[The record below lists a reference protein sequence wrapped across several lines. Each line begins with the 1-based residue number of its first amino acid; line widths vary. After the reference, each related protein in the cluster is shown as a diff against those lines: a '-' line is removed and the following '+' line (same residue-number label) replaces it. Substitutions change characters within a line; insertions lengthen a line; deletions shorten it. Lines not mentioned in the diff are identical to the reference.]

1 MFKTHSN
8 QNRLLACLV
17 AAAIC
22 LSMTTSTSAGECGC
36 ESACDA
42 FPSFDS
48 AGTCDCSHRSCIY
61 KALDAFAG
69 GFEKML
75 YLCKC
80 SSGCSSN
87 RAEKVCD
94 DGCDAAMIQELTAS
108 EPIHLHLHHTSPDPP
123 HVNSAPIDDHQIRS
137 SAPSSRRQ
145 PLADPN
151 AQMRMTK
158 PRIQDQR
165 LGMESDGGPEEREL
179 FPPSRIP
186 APESQQSLPTEPDTN
201 SERKSLFDSL
211 SDPFRDDEAQIRRYR
226 SVRPSSYNELE
237 LRPIR
242 KIPLSQNYTISSRR
256 ASSVR

>member
-48 AGTCDCSHRSCIY
+48 AGTCDCSQRSCIY

-75 YLCKC
+75 YLCKG
-80 SSGCSSN
+80 SSSCSSN
-87 RAEKVCD
+87 RTEKLCD
-94 DGCDAAMIQELTAS
+94 DGCDAAMIQELTAP
-108 EPIHLHLHHTSPDPP
+108 EPIYRHPHHTYSSPPQV
-123 HVNSAPIDDHQIRS
+123 HSATIDDHEIRF
-137 SAPSSRRQ
+137 SAPSPRQ
-145 PLADPN
+145 QTLADPN
-151 AQMRMTK
+151 VQMRMTK

-165 LGMESDGGPEEREL
+165 LGRGSDGGPEAREL

-186 APESQQSLPTEPDTN
+186 APESQQSLPTEPGTN
-201 SERKSLFDSL
+201 TERESLFDTL
-211 SDPFRDDEAQIRRYR
+211 SDPFRDDEAQTRRYR